1 MSERRF
7 SQDEVYALRNAVGK
21 AFAALRKQGFI
32 ARVNLSCCTPQLV
45 GVGNDMCPGT
55 VTG

>member
-7 SQDEVYALRNAVGK
+7 NQDAVYSTRDAV
-21 AFAALRKQGFI
+21 AALRKQGFI
-32 ARVNLSCCTPQLV
+32 ARVNFSCCTPQLD